1 MFIAGCLSLLGYIY
15 CRFMVVRDFFDN
27 FYCRLFAIFYDI
39 YCRLFAIHVMLF
51 IVEWL
56 DIIHCML
63 FIIARV

>member
-1 MFIAGCLSLLGYIY
+1 
-15 CRFMVVRDFFDN
+15 MVVRDFLDN

-51 IVEWL
+51 IVDNWL

-63 FIIARV
+63 FIIARVYIYRRRVIKK